1 MTWDWAY
8 TGEILPDLLNGLR
21 VTVIATILGYAL
33 ALVLGLVWTVL
44 RRSPNAIVSQT
55 SRWVM
60 EFIRSTPLF
69 VQLFFIFYT
78 APKLGISLGPLTCGI
93 IGLGLHYSTYTS
105 EVYRA
110 GIANVPPG
118 QWEACVALNLPRRRA
133 WQGVILPQAIRR
145 VIPTLGNYLIAMFK
159 DTPLLLGITVME
171 MLNVAYNQ
179 GAVSLKFL
187 EPITIVG
194 LLFVAVS
201 IPSSILV
208 RRLERRYATY

>member
-1 MTWDWAY
+1 MTWDWTY

-21 VTVIATILGYAL
+21 VTVVATILGYAL
-33 ALVLGLVWTVL
+33 ALVLGLVWTLL
-44 RRSPNAIVSQT
+44 RRSPNAVVSQA

-78 APKLGISLGPLTCGI
+78 APAIGVSLGPLTTGI

-110 GIANVPPG
+110 GIDNVPKG
-118 QWEACVALNLPRRRA
+118 QWEACVALNLPRRLV
-133 WQGVILPQAIRR
+133 WQDVILPQAIRR
-145 VIPTLGNYLIAMFK
+145 VVPTLGNYLIAMFK

-179 GAVSLKFL
+179 GAQSLRYL
-187 EPITIVG
+187 EPITMVG
-194 LLFVAVS
+194 LLFVLVS

-208 RRLERRYATY
+208 RRLERRYATN